1 MSSRSEGSRAGREA
15 AKDERGAAD
24 QSPPQDDL
32 VSRRW
37 FVNRM
42 AWVSS
47 AAAAGTLLTPRPAV
61 SSRRG
66 AGIGEEAFATTVRPQ
81 AQEDLTEATISES
94 MTLLRSGTVTP
105 ADLVNAHV
113 DRIERFDHLYQAY
126 AARPTRDD
134 LLAQAERTPPGGL
147 DAPLRGICLAPK
159 DNFYTADLLT
169 EGGSLVYEGFQP
181 DYDGTAVA
189 LMRAAGGLVVGKAQ
203 MGNLAGGRARVYGT
217 TTPTTRNAWAPNDV
231 RLSPAGSS
239 SGTGSAVAAR
249 LAVAGI
255 GTQTGG
261 SVIGP
266 GNAEGLTCIK
276 PTFGR
281 ISLHGVIPLSY
292 TRDHVGPMARN
303 ALDAAILLQVLA
315 QPDPKDPR
323 SLGLPPAPNYVLAAM
338 PFPGDSPAV
347 RWPTRIGVWPGYLT
361 ASTGRGGSNERVIEL
376 RRELIATLERNP
388 SIDVVG
394 EVTLPDQWDELTSG
408 ALGGSHGDPTAFFI
422 EALRKDVRDF
432 ADRLPRFLNGML
444 QSADTYVKV
453 QQARNLLLQRMLTQ
467 LFNQCD
473 VVLTSGTGP
482 FDGTGLPAM
491 CMPIGFD
498 TDSTTGREVPRGA
511 TLAAPPFGEERM
523 FAVVA
528 AYQAVTD
535 FHTRRPADPV

>member
-1 MSSRSEGSRAGREA
+1 MTARADRQVEGQG
-15 AKDERGAAD
+15 
-24 QSPPQDDL
+24 PPQDET

-37 FVNRM
+37 FLNRM

-47 AAAAGTLLTPRPAV
+47 AAATGTLLVPRSAGAV
-61 SSRRG
+61 PRG
-66 AGIGEEAFATTVRPQ
+66 AAIGEEAFATQVRPQ
-81 AQEDLTEATISES
+81 ALDELTELTLSES
-94 MTLLRSGTVTP
+94 MTLLRTGTVTP

-113 DRIERFDHLYQAY
+113 DRIERFDQFYQAY
-126 AARPTRDD
+126 AARPTRED
-134 LLAQAERTPPGGL
+134 LLAQAERTPPNGL
-147 DAPLRGICLAPK
+147 DAPLRGVCLAPK

-181 DYDGTAVA
+181 DYDGTAIA

-203 MGNLAGGRARVYGT
+203 MGNLAGGRAQVYGT
-217 TTPTTRNAWAPNDV
+217 NTPTTRNAWAPNDV

-239 SGTGSAVAAR
+239 SGTGSAVAGR

-315 QPDPKDPR
+315 QPDQRDPR
-323 SLGLPPAPNYVLAAM
+323 TLGLPAAPNYVLAAT
-338 PFPGDSPAV
+338 PFPGDQPAV
-347 RWPTRIGVWPGYLT
+347 RWPTRVGVWPGYLD
-361 ASTGRGGSNERVIEL
+361 GNNERVNEL
-376 RRELIATLERNP
+376 RREFIATLERNP
-388 SIDVVG
+388 SVDVVG
-394 EVTLPDQWDELTSG
+394 EVTLPDQWDELTGSP
-408 ALGGSHGDPTAFFI
+408 LGGSHGDPTAFFI
-422 EALRKDVRDF
+422 EHLRKDVRNF
-432 ADRLPRFLNGML
+432 ASRLPRFLNGML

-453 QQARNLLLQRMLTQ
+453 QQARNLLLHRMNTQ

-473 VVLTSGTGP
+473 VVLTQGTGA

-498 TDSTTGREVPRGA
+498 TDATTGRRVPRGA

-528 AYQAVTD
+528 AYQALTD
-535 FHTRRPADPV
+535 HHTVRPADPE